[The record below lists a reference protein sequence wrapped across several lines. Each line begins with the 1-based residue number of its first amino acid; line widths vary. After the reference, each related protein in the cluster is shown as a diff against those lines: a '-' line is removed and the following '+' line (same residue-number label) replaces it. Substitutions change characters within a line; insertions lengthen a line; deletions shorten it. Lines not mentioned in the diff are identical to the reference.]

1 MKKGLLTIF
10 AIAIA
15 TFSMTAQISTPDAS
29 PGAKMEQKVGLTT
42 VTIEYSRPSVKDR
55 TIFAEDG
62 LVPYGEMWRTGAN
75 AATKVTF
82 SDDVK
87 VAGKDLPAGSYA
99 LLTKPG
105 ANVWNVHFYKYDKS
119 DWSSYKSQTPTVA
132 VDAKPVKIDG
142 KVETFLINIGELTSN
157 SAHLELGWDNIMVA
171 VPFEVEVDSKVE
183 ADIKRVMS
191 GPGRGEY
198 YAAARYYYDAGKD
211 KQQALEWIQK
221 ANEIDAKFWQL
232 RLESQI
238 LADMGKH
245 IDAIAAAE
253 RSKEMAMKA
262 DNQEYVRRNDQSI
275 KEWKEIL
282 AKKSANKKSGK

>member
-15 TFSMTAQISTPDAS
+15 TLTMTAQINTPAPS
-29 PGAKMEQKVGLTT
+29 PSSKMEQEVGLTKVT
-42 VTIEYSRPSVKDR
+42 VEYSRPSVKGR
-55 TIFAEDG
+55 KIFAADG
-62 LVPYGEMWRTGAN
+62 LVPYGELWRTGAN
-75 AATKVTF
+75 SATKVTF

-105 ANVWNVHFYKYDKS
+105 ASVWNIHFYKYDKS
-119 DWSSYKSQTPTVA
+119 GWSSYKDKTPTVA
-132 VDAKPVKIDG
+132 VDAKPQKMAMN
-142 KVETFLINIGELTSN
+142 VESFLINIGEMKSN
-157 SAHLELGWDNIMVA
+157 KASLELVWENTLVEI
-171 VPFEVEVDSKVE
+171 PFEVEVESKVE
-183 ADIKRVMS
+183 ADIKRVMA
-191 GPGRGEY
+191 GPGRGDY
-198 YAAARYYYDAGKD
+198 YAAARYYYDND
-211 KQQALEWIQK
+211 KGDAQALEWIQK

-238 LADMGKH
+238 LAKMGKQ

-262 DNQEYVRRNDQSI
+262 DNQDYVRRNDASI
-275 KEWKEIL
+275 KEWKAIL
-282 AKKSANKKSGK
+282 AKKSMDKKSGK